1 MTKIAALST
10 RERNLLKNSAI
21 SRLNRTLKVQIDRNN
36 VQGTLSGE
44 TQALVEGSFNYAMNI
59 VDDI

>member
-10 RERNLLKNSAI
+10 REQNLLKNSAI

-44 TQALVEGSFNYAMNI
+44 TQALIGRPFNYAMNI